1 MEKKRKIE
9 KVGKKVS
16 FAEDEDEDLM
26 YWANL
31 PVRERMIEAAEW
43 NKNVW
48 QHLLKEKYPER
59 IEKTG
64 GKKNKLLT
72 DEDDF

>member
-16 FAEDEDEDLM
+16 FAEDEDLM

-72 DEDDF
+72 DKDDF